1 MVNLKIKK
9 MFAGYGE
16 KFVLNNIN
24 MTVDEGDFLG
34 IIGPNG
40 CGKSTLIRAITG
52 VVNTVRGDIL
62 LDGRPISGMSRKDVA
77 KNIAVVPQNT
87 FIGFPFTTW
96 EVVLMGRNPYVNRF
110 ESLKSEDYERAHL
123 AVNTTG
129 IEGLKDRRVNT
140 LSGGE
145 LQRVVIARAIA
156 QDPKLLLLDEATS
169 HLDIGH
175 KVEMMDM
182 IKDMNR
188 KDEISVVSVHH
199 NLDIAA
205 RYCDKLVLIDNGRI
219 RTMGYPEEVLTP
231 GHLRAVYGI
240 EAEVHENPRDG
251 TLYISPIDHKE
262 IERTYKKRIH
272 VICGGGSG
280 RKLLKALVDN
290 GYGVSAGVLNAM
302 DTDLERA
309 EFLDIDV
316 VAEAPFSPIGD
327 EKERENLKKI
337 GEAETVILTDFP
349 IGPGNLNNMEAGMKA
364 LETGKEVILMDR
376 TDIGKR
382 DYTGGEGEILY
393 RKMLDNKA
401 KIAGSVKEVLT
412 LME

>member
-1 MVNLKIKK
+1 MVNLAVKK
-9 MFAGYGE
+9 MYAGYGQKE
-16 KFVLNNIN
+16 VLKNIN
-24 MTVDEGDFLG
+24 MTVKHGDFLG
-34 IIGPNG
+34 VIGPNG

-52 VVNTVRGDIL
+52 VVDTYKGNIL
-62 LDGRPISGMSRKDVA
+62 LGGSSIKEMNRKDIATKV
-77 KNIAVVPQNT
+77 AVVPQNT

-96 EVVLMGRNPYVNRF
+96 EVVLMGRNPYTHRF
-110 ESLKSEDYERAHL
+110 ESLKEEDYERANR
-123 AVNTTG
+123 AVKITKT
-129 IEGLKDRRVNT
+129 EKLKERRVNT

-169 HLDIGH
+169 HLDIGY

-182 IKDMNR
+182 IKKMNR
-188 KDEISVVSVHH
+188 EEGITVISVHH

-219 RTMGYPEEVLTP
+219 RTMGEPEAVLTP

-262 IERTYKKRIH
+262 IERTYKERIH
-272 VICGGGSG
+272 VICGGGTG
-280 RKLLKALVDN
+280 RKLLKALVDA
-290 GYGVSAGVLNAM
+290 GYGVSTGVLNAM
-302 DTDLERA
+302 DTDLRRA

-327 EKERENLKKI
+327 EKESENMEKI
-337 GEAETVILTDFP
+337 MGAETVILTDFP
-349 IGPGNLNNMEAGMKA
+349 VGSGNLNNMKAGLKA
-364 LETGKEVILMDR
+364 LKAGKEVILMDLI
-376 TDIGKR
+376 DISKR
-382 DYTGGEGEILY
+382 DYTGGKAEKLY
-393 RKMLDNKA
+393 LEMIENGA
-401 KIAGSVKEVLT
+401 KIATSVKDVLAQIG
-412 LME
+412 